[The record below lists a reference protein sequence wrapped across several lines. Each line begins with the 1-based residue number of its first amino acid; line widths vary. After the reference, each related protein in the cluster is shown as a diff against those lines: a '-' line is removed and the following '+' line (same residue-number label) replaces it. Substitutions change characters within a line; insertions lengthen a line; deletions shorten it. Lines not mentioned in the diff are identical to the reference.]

1 MVLSFFKNVTISE
14 WAGLTCI
21 VSTKSKLQIANVSL
35 IWTAFYKPGSD
46 STYCRLTVVDIV
58 QCIGTYTQ
66 FSEGK
71 LFNFIFFPLFSY
83 YFAGIRKGKIA
94 RLYMFLFPFPL
105 LYAYGDYMQ
114 SIQPEYFAS
123 IYIYISNMNIT

>member
-58 QCIGTYTQ
+58 QSIGTYTQ

-71 LFNFIFFPLFSY
+71 LFNFIFSPCLATILQASE
-83 YFAGIRKGKIA
+83 KGKLHDSICF
-94 RLYMFLFPFPL
+94 YFPFLCYMPMGIICKVSSL
-105 LYAYGDYMQ
+105 NILHLY
-114 SIQPEYFAS
+114 
-123 IYIYISNMNIT
+123 IYIY